1 MLSPTWDIQGLRTH
15 TGVPVPE
22 LFFVLLQ
29 VLDKLCQG
37 EVPALA
43 GVGLLEE
50 QFYLIL
56 QARAHIRH
64 VTLEISK
71 QKSEY
76 IPIKVSNYIKKVRKR
91 KISYTAKVI

>member
-1 MLSPTWDIQGLRTH
+1 MHSCR
-15 TGVPVPE
+15 VPVPE

-71 QKSEY
+71 QITNTIVRVHHKYLFY
-76 IPIKVSNYIKKVRKR
+76 ITIKVYNLR
-91 KISYTAKVI
+91 